1 MLHMEDLRGR
11 REKVPYTSLKV
22 CLHRQSETQ
31 TQREDEGQFV
41 RHRVFK
47 GSGTADHCHLRYHPE
62 INLQARN
69 PFCSTFST
77 AILLLS

>member
-47 GSGTADHCHLRYHPE
+47 GEWNS
-62 INLQARN
+62 
-69 PFCSTFST
+69 
-77 AILLLS
+77 